1 MPPLYMDYIT
11 IMLDIL
17 NHMRYTAIV
26 IKRKG
31 LAMTKPNK
39 IKHIKKLLVVV
50 GIILGLTALIN
61 PITVDVISY
70 GLTEASKFSD
80 YAMIVSCLSTLGLF
94 VYIFRSTE

>member
-1 MPPLYMDYIT
+1 
-11 IMLDIL
+11 
-17 NHMRYTAIV
+17 MRYTAIV

-39 IKHIKKLLVVV
+39 IKHIKKLLVIV
-50 GIILGLTALIN
+50 GIVLGLTVLIN

-80 YAMIVSCLSTLGLF
+80 YAMMASCLSAIGLF
-94 VYIFRSTE
+94 VYIFRATE